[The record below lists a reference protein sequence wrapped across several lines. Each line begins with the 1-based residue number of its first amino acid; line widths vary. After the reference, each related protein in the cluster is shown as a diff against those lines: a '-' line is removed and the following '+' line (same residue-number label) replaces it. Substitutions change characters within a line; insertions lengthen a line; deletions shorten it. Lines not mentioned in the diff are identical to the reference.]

1 MSVSSAVVGV
11 ALVAGLVTVVPGLDT
26 ALVLRAAI
34 LTGPRSAF
42 ATALGIGTGALAWG
56 AAAAVGVSALL
67 LTSTVA
73 YTGLRIAGAGYMLWL
88 GAGLI
93 RSAVRRGSFGTALS
107 SELDPGDRPEPG
119 HQPAPGEQPAPGL
132 WSAWR
137 RGVLTNLLNP
147 KIGAFYVAM
156 LPQFIPQGT
165 SPLLMGI
172 LLALVHDLEGMLWF
186 TVIILGAGRMA
197 ATLRR
202 RAAQRAVDGAT
213 GSVLIGFGLKLGLIR

>member
-1 MSVSSAVVGV
+1 MSVSSAVVGF

-73 YTGLRIAGAGYMLWL
+73 YTGLRIVGAGYMLWL

-93 RSAVRRGSFGTALS
+93 RSAVRRGPLEAGGRL
-107 SELDPGDRPEPG
+107 EPG
-119 HQPAPGEQPAPGL
+119 GPLEPGEQPAPGL

-213 GSVLIGFGLKLGLIR
+213 GSVLIGFGLKLGLLR